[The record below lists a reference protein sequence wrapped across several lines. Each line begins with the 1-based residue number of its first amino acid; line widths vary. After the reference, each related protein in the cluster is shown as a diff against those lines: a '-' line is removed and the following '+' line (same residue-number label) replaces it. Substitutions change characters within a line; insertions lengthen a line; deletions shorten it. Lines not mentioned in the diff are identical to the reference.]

1 VIILTSV
8 EDWPGKRN
16 MMIRQI
22 VSCDI
27 CGEEKEQTNHWFV
40 AYDEGGEFRVSGLT
54 PSNSLDLAAK
64 HLCGES
70 CVHKLLDEFLI
81 STEAGHTQPAKRG

>member
-1 VIILTSV
+1 
-8 EDWPGKRN
+8 
-16 MMIRQI
+16 MIRQI

-40 AYDEGGEFRVSGLT
+40 AYDQGGEFRVSGLT
-54 PSNSLDLAAK
+54 PSNSQDVAAK

-70 CVHKLLDEFLI
+70 CLHKMLDEFLLALDA
-81 STEAGHTQPAKRG
+81 SRRQPATPARSLLKAQAR

>member
-1 VIILTSV
+1 
-8 EDWPGKRN
+8 
-16 MMIRQI
+16 MIRQI

-40 AYDEGGEFRVSGLT
+40 AYDQGGEFRVSGLT
-54 PSNSLDLAAK
+54 PSNSLDIAAK

-81 STEAGHTQPAKRG
+81 STEVGHTQPASAAKAFSK

>member
-1 VIILTSV
+1 
-8 EDWPGKRN
+8 
-16 MMIRQI
+16 MIRQI

-27 CGEEKEQTNHWFV
+27 CGEEKERTNHWFV
-40 AYDEGGEFRVSGLT
+40 AYDQEGEFRVSGLT
-54 PSNSLDLAAK
+54 ASNSLDVAAK

-81 STEAGHTQPAKRG
+81 STEAGHTQRVSAARAVSE

>member
-1 VIILTSV
+1 
-8 EDWPGKRN
+8 
-16 MMIRQI
+16 MIRQI

-40 AYDEGGEFRVSGLT
+40 AYDQGGEFRISGLT
-54 PSNSLDLAAK
+54 PTNSQDVAAK

-70 CVHKLLDEFLI
+70 CVHKLLDEFLT
-81 STEAGHTQPAKRG
+81 SLEAGHRQPAAPANSVSKAQAR

>member
-1 VIILTSV
+1 
-8 EDWPGKRN
+8 
-16 MMIRQI
+16 MIRQI

-40 AYDEGGEFRVSGLT
+40 AYDHGGEFRVSGLT
-54 PSNSLDLAAK
+54 PSNSQDREAK

-81 STEAGHTQPAKRG
+81 STEARHRQPFNAKHAVSK

>member
-1 VIILTSV
+1 
-8 EDWPGKRN
+8 
-16 MMIRQI
+16 MIRQI

-40 AYDEGGEFRVSGLT
+40 AYDQGGEFRVSGLT
-54 PSNSLDLAAK
+54 PSNSPDLAAK

-81 STEAGHTQPAKRG
+81 STEAGHRRPAAASQAVPK

>member
-1 VIILTSV
+1 
-8 EDWPGKRN
+8 
-16 MMIRQI
+16 MIRQI

-54 PSNSLDLAAK
+54 PSNSLDLVAK

-70 CVHKLLDEFLI
+70 CVHKLLEEFLI
-81 STEAGHTQPAKRG
+81 STKASHTHPAGAAKVVSK

>member
-1 VIILTSV
+1 
-8 EDWPGKRN
+8 
-16 MMIRQI
+16 MIRQI
-22 VSCDI
+22 VSCNI

-40 AYDEGGEFRVSGLT
+40 AYDQRGEFRVTGLT
-54 PSNSLDLAAK
+54 SSNCLDLEAK

-81 STEAGHTQPAKRG
+81 STEAGHAQPAGAAKTVSKGPTP

>member
-1 VIILTSV
+1 
-8 EDWPGKRN
+8 
-16 MMIRQI
+16 MIRQI
-22 VSCDI
+22 VCCDI

-40 AYDEGGEFRVSGLT
+40 AYDQGGEFRVSGLT
-54 PSNSLDLAAK
+54 SSNSQDAAAK

-81 STEAGHTQPAKRG
+81 STEARHTQPTSPTLVVPRHAS

>member
-1 VIILTSV
+1 
-8 EDWPGKRN
+8 
-16 MMIRQI
+16 MIRQI
-22 VSCDI
+22 VFCDI

-40 AYDEGGEFRVSGLT
+40 AYDQGGEFRVSGLT
-54 PSNSLDLAAK
+54 PSNSQDLAAK

-81 STEAGHTQPAKRG
+81 STEAGHTPLASAAKAISE

>member
-1 VIILTSV
+1 
-8 EDWPGKRN
+8 
-16 MMIRQI
+16 MIRQI

-40 AYDEGGEFRVSGLT
+40 AYDQGGEFRVSGLT
-54 PSNSLDLAAK
+54 SSNSQDLAAK

-81 STEAGHTQPAKRG
+81 STEAGHAQPARTTNAVSK